1 MRFDK
6 ITNKRFSCTKHCTKL
21 LLLILSVTAPNALLK
36 KLFRFSEKEVW
47 LLDVI
52 SFIVM
57 SFQIFC
63 GCLVEQMQLRST
75 ALFRVGLLKPYF
87 FAHPNPIS
95 VIISW
100 ISWTIITIF
109 LFCMI

>member
-6 ITNKRFSCTKHCTKL
+6 ITNRTFSCTKQCTKL
-21 LLLILSVTAPNALLK
+21 LLLILSVAAPNGLFK

-63 GCLVEQMQLRST
+63 GCLIEQMQLSST
-75 ALFRVGLLKPYF
+75 IDDIPIAQCYESKYRYIFILETYGKFYQF
-87 FAHPNPIS
+87 F
-95 VIISW
+95 
-100 ISWTIITIF
+100 F
-109 LFCMI
+109 LCSP